1 MTDDLKDDDLA
12 ALPAERLAEMLR
24 EKRRAEAA
32 VRSRLREVEAERD
45 TAAERVSTWQGE
57 RFAAL
62 AKDGR
67 VVESAVADVAAL
79 VPLESVL
86 DDVGLVDPAKVDAA
100 LLTIRQERPHLFER
114 VGASGPESFGG
125 ANGIPSQPV
134 SWSDVIR

>member
-1 MTDDLKDDDLA
+1 MTEDVKDDDLA

-45 TAAERVSTWQGE
+45 TAAARVTTWQGD

-79 VPLESVL
+79 VPMESVL
-86 DDVGLVDPAKVDAA
+86 DDAGLVDPEKVSAA
-100 LLTIRQERPHLFER
+100 LDGVRQERPHLFQQ
-114 VGASGPESFGG
+114 VGASGPDSFGG
-125 ANGIPSQPV
+125 ANGYGQPV
-134 SWSDVIR
+134 SWSDVLR

>member
-1 MTDDLKDDDLA
+1 MTDDVKDDDLA

-32 VRSRLREVEAERD
+32 VRSRLREVESERD
-45 TAAERVSTWQGE
+45 TATERVSTWQGE

-67 VVESAVADVAAL
+67 VVESAVKDVAAL

-86 DDVGLVDPAKVDAA
+86 DDAGLIDPEKVSAA
-100 LLTIRQERPHLFER
+100 LDGIRQERPHLFQQ
-114 VGASGPESFGG
+114 VSASGPDSFGG
-125 ANGIPSQPV
+125 ANGFTQPV
-134 SWSDVIR
+134 SWADVIQ